1 MQIEAHLRQLEESLL
16 DPAVRRDSELVAS
29 LLADDFIE
37 FGSSGRSFDKAS
49 IIEELKNEPA
59 RPASLLSDFAARPL
73 SPDVMLVTYRST
85 RRSPLGETTAQAQR
99 SSIWVQRDGRW
110 QLTFHQ
116 GTPIPLAL

>member
-16 DPAVRRDSELVAS
+16 DPATRKDPALVAS
-29 LLADDFIE
+29 HLADDFIE

-49 IIEELKNEPA
+49 IIEELKDEPT

-110 QLTFHQ
+110 KLTFHQ